1 MLFGH
6 VLVHETK
13 TNMIN
18 PNFSSKYFK
27 INSPVTLNMYNNNKE
42 RERESVMIERKKNR
56 EKREGELNLVTRK
69 ILVSRVFFLTYK
81 KYNIHSIKLYIC
93 TYIYL

>member
-1 MLFGH
+1 
-6 VLVHETK
+6 
-13 TNMIN
+13 
-18 PNFSSKYFK
+18 
-27 INSPVTLNMYNNNKE
+27 
-42 RERESVMIERKKNR
+42 MIERKKNR